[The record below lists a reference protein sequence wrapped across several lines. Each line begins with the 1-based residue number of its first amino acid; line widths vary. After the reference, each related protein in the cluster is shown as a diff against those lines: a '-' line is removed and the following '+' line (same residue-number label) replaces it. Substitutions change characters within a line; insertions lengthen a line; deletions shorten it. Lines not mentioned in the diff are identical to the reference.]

1 MRLPAVPRLDR
12 ALASC
17 ADGASAAIVAACLCG
32 SLLTAPP
39 RAALAVDGAA
49 ALAEP
54 AALTSSKAVSGN
66 VADETWALIDKY
78 YLDRTFNGLDW
89 KGERQRLQKME
100 PMDDKQALEEAEKLV
115 SSLGDKYSRVLDPV
129 NAAKLNKYDV
139 TGVGLNLIISDNG
152 DMKVGAKPAPDSEA
166 ARAGIQ
172 FGELVL
178 SINSQPTKGMTS
190 FDALEAIQGEGR
202 TVEITVKAA
211 DAEARQLTLTKAFV
225 VKDPVK
231 TRLVR
236 TNDGKD
242 AVGYIKLGEF
252 NARCKK
258 RVAEAID
265 ELQAA
270 GATKLVLDLR
280 GNGGGVLDGA
290 LGISGYFIDK
300 PLVLFITDANGSRQ
314 PLYSRQGTVVWRAP
328 LEVWVNGRSASSSE
342 VLAGALHDNC
352 RARVVGSTT
361 YGKGLI
367 QGVFGLSDGGALVT
381 TVASYATP
389 SGTEINKL
397 GVKVDESRT
406 FYSDVL
412 GKGFVDKDLKE
423 AKFSKTVCEKPAIEI
438 AAAPKGAAT
447 GAGRSDNVLA
457 AR

>member
-270 GATKLVLDLR
+270 GATEHSSAQTVSR
-280 GNGGGVLDGA
+280 RRSNG
-290 LGISGYFIDK
+290 IH
-300 PLVLFITDANGSRQ
+300 TRQ
-314 PLYSRQGTVVWRAP
+314 CRRPCRAP
-328 LEVWVNGRSASSSE
+328 MISQPEDARVPLAAQRNVQAAAWRMANDVLKLQSPRVALHANSLSDRLSCASSTACHRLLRRGQRRSHSHRGTRTGCMQT
-342 VLAGALHDNC
+342 AGANHPSIRSSRPC
-352 RARVVGSTT
+352 ATSSEATTRRST
-361 YGKGLI
+361 
-367 QGVFGLSDGGALVT
+367 A
-381 TVASYATP
+381 AMPCCATWRRGP
-389 SGTEINKL
+389 SS
-397 GVKVDESRT
+397 SRT
-406 FYSDVL
+406 
-412 GKGFVDKDLKE
+412 
-423 AKFSKTVCEKPAIEI
+423 
-438 AAAPKGAAT
+438 
-447 GAGRSDNVLA
+447 
-457 AR
+457 ARASRC